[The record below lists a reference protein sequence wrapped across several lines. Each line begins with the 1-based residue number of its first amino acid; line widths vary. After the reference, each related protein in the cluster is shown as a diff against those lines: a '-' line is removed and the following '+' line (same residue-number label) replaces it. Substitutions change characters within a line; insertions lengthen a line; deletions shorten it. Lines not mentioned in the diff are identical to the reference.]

1 MISGKIDKNIFNHY
15 YLQYLLTKTSN
26 ELKMCSGGS
35 DNCTTSTV
43 EDRAK
48 KQTRKIKINHTY
60 IYKCTM
66 IYKNYKNFLD
76 EMR

>member
-48 KQTRKIKINHTY
+48 NKQGKLK
-60 IYKCTM
+60 
-66 IYKNYKNFLD
+66 
-76 EMR
+76 